1 MDKIRS
7 FVLNNDAN
15 SIEHAWRDGL
25 VEPWVTILV
34 AIVYVLLLFVVASY
48 GDRTNTAALGPQ
60 RSKPNTYALSLAIYC
75 TTWTFFGSVGLA
87 STSGLSFLAIYV
99 GPVIMITLGFPLMRR
114 VIKLSKEERITS
126 VADFLGARYGKNM
139 RVAGV
144 AAIIAVIGTI
154 PYIALQLKA
163 ISSSVDTLLVE
174 FSNGFPTG
182 TGTAGDISLLVA
194 LTLAVFSVLFGTRH
208 ADATEHQN
216 GLMMAIAMES
226 VIKLI
231 AFLCVGIFV
240 TWFMFDGVSDLYTR
254 ATEHERINTMMAN
267 GIDPGNFLILTFL
280 SFTVF
285 LLLPRQFHVAVVE
298 NNSLKELERARWLFP
313 AYLVAIN
320 LFVVPIAIAG
330 ILSFGFAANAD
341 DYVLLLP
348 ILDGQRALGLLV
360 FLGGLSAGTAMVIVA
375 CVALA
380 IMISNDLILPLI
392 LRSNARLG
400 QREPANMERNILN
413 IRRTVIFGVMILA
426 YLYYRAA
433 DNSAALA
440 SIGLVSFAAIAQ
452 LAPAFFAGLIWR
464 NANARGAIA
473 GMITGFLV
481 WSYCL
486 LLPTL
491 LESEASFVS
500 QGLFGIEL
508 LKPQDLFGLG
518 FSPIANG
525 VIWSL
530 LLNTA
535 AFAAMSLSRQPD
547 PQERM
552 QASLFVGYQSPL
564 SRERAIGRAKLNI
577 SELQETLAR
586 YIGAT
591 RTERSFAEYWKRHK
605 MVPPTDGKVDTRL
618 LNFSEQLLASSIGA
632 SSSRLVHTLLLK
644 RYEEAGHGNF
654 ELLDEASRALQ
665 FNQGVLKTALDQLEQ
680 GITVF
685 DKDYRLASW
694 NRKFRTIL
702 NLPSKLGQAGVPLT
716 KITREIIRQND
727 ILEFDERHDT
737 LTERLL
743 KTGESWQLSIP
754 RSGEVLEIS
763 SSAMPEGGL
772 VITWHNITERVRS
785 AEALHEA
792 NETLERR
799 VEERTRELEEA
810 KSLAD
815 QANASKT
822 RFLAAAGHDILQP
835 LNAARLYS
843 ATLVEKNSGSEHD
856 ALANNISRSLG
867 SVEEIL
873 SSILAISRLESANPD
888 VNLSSFS
895 LRTITEQLE
904 VEFQPIAEQEG
915 LELRFV
921 HSSAWVHSDR
931 ALLRR
936 LLQNLISNAL
946 KFTPEGRVLVGCR
959 RHGSKLSLQVLDTGI
974 GINEEQKGLIFSEFT
989 RLNQIPGHA
998 PGLGLGL
1005 SIVERISDLLG
1016 HSVELDSKP
1025 GHGTQF
1031 RIELETVEGLDTS
1044 IRATGPMK
1052 GRKPGQLDDTLVLC
1066 IDNDLSI
1073 LDGMVS
1079 LLSQWGCVINTA
1091 TDLESARNALKQTGR
1106 LPDVVL
1112 ADYHLDHATGIDVF
1126 EVLQKETNN
1135 QLNGV
1140 LITADRSDEVK
1151 DAAQKVGLP
1160 VINKPVRPAA
1170 LRAMISQRRRKPEA
1184 AE

>member
-1 MDKIRS
+1 M
-7 FVLNNDAN
+7 
-15 SIEHAWRDGL
+15 

-34 AIVYVLLLFVVASY
+34 AILYVLLLFAVASF
-48 GDRTNTAALGPQ
+48 GDRSSAFASGPQ

-87 STSGLSFLAIYV
+87 STSGLSFLAIYL
-99 GPVIMITLGFPLMRR
+99 GPVIMITLGFSLMKR

-126 VADFLGARYGKNM
+126 VADFLGARYGKNI
-139 RVAGV
+139 RVAAV

-174 FSNGFPTG
+174 FNNGFPTG
-182 TGTAGDISLLVA
+182 TGSAGDISLLVA
-194 LTLAVFSVLFGTRH
+194 ITLAVFSVLFGTRH

-226 VIKLI
+226 VIKLV
-231 AFLCVGIFV
+231 AFLCVGVFV
-240 TWFMFDGVSDLYTR
+240 TWFLFDGVEDLYTK
-254 ATEHERINTMMAN
+254 AIEHDRINTMLAN
-267 GIDPGNFLILTFL
+267 GVDAGNFIILTLL

-320 LFVVPIAIAG
+320 LFVVPIAVAG

-392 LRSNARLG
+392 LRSNARSG

-440 SIGLVSFAAIAQ
+440 SIGLISFAAIAQ
-452 LAPAFFAGLIWR
+452 LAPAFFAGMFWR
-464 NANARGAIA
+464 DANARGAIA
-473 GMITGFLV
+473 GMITGFCV
-481 WSYCL
+481 WAYCL

-491 LESEASFVS
+491 LEAGTPFVN
-500 QGLFGIEL
+500 QGPFGIDV
-508 LKPQDLFGLG
+508 LKPQDLFNLG

-530 LLNTA
+530 LLNTI
-535 AFAAMSLSRQPD
+535 AFVALSNSRQAD
-547 PQERM
+547 PQERL

-564 SRERAIGRAKLNI
+564 ARERTTGRAQLNV
-577 SELQETLAR
+577 SELQKTLAQ
-586 YIGAT
+586 YIGVT
-591 RTERSFAEYWKRHK
+591 RTERSFAEFWKNENSE
-605 MVPPTDGKVDTRL
+605 PPADGKVDDRL

-644 RYEEAGHGNF
+644 RYEEAGHDNF

-685 DKDYRLASW
+685 DQDYRLASW
-694 NRKFRTIL
+694 NRQFRTIL
-702 NLPSKLGQAGVPLT
+702 NLPASLGQAGVSLT
-716 KITREIIRQND
+716 KITQEIILQNEID
-727 ILEFDERHDT
+727 EFDGKHDL

-754 RSGEVLEIS
+754 TTGEVLEIS

-772 VITWHNITERVRS
+772 VITWHNITERVQS
-785 AEALHEA
+785 AQALHEA

-810 KSLAD
+810 KSQAD

-843 ATLVEKNSGSEHD
+843 ATLVEKNAGSDHD
-856 ALANNISRSLG
+856 SLANNISRSLG

-873 SSILAISRLESANPD
+873 SSILAISRLESANPE
-888 VNLSSFS
+888 VNRTNFP
-895 LRTITEQLE
+895 LRAITEQLE
-904 VEFQPIAEQEG
+904 VEFLPIAEQEG
-915 LELRFV
+915 LELKFV

-946 KFTPEGRVLVGCR
+946 KFTSHGRVLVGCR
-959 RHGSKLSLQVLDTGI
+959 KQNGKLSLQVLDTGI
-974 GINEEQKGLIFSEFT
+974 GISNEQQKTIFTEFT
-989 RLNQIPGHA
+989 RLNQMPGHT

-1005 SIVERISDLLG
+1005 SIVERISELLG
-1016 HSVELDSKP
+1016 HSVDLESTP
-1025 GHGTQF
+1025 GKGTKFQ
-1031 RIELETVEGLDTS
+1031 IELESVKGINSSVRKRDT
-1044 IRATGPMK
+1044 IQR
-1052 GRKPGQLDDTLVLC
+1052 RKPGQLDDTLVLC
-1066 IDNDLSI
+1066 IDNDETI
-1073 LDGMVS
+1073 LDGMVA
-1079 LLSQWGCVINTA
+1079 LLSQWGCVISTA
-1091 TDLESARNALKQTGR
+1091 TDLESAREVLMQTGR

-1112 ADYHLDHATGIDVF
+1112 ADYHLDDTTGIEVF
-1126 EVLQKETNN
+1126 SELQKETNN

-1140 LITADRSDEVK
+1140 LITADRSDDVK
-1151 DAAQKVGLP
+1151 NSAQMVGLP